1 MGQAKRGS
9 WADGAGSRE
18 KGSSGVAP
26 PSRFRLVRG
35 SAKSRREFGKTA
47 RAFLHAIRV
56 FPSFLVDSVD
66 NVQVPVPY
74 LQPGI
79 CQARGR
85 GRCRHV
91 QAGAGAVRINCS
103 FHKNLESE
111 QDTTWNLAGTRSV
124 ISHFR
129 PP

>member
-9 WADGAGSRE
+9 WAGGAGSWE

-26 PSRFRLVRG
+26 PSRFRIVRG

-56 FPSFLVDSVD
+56 FPSFLADD
-66 NVQVPVPY
+66 VQVPAPN

-79 CQARGR
+79 CQVSLRK
-85 GRCRHV
+85 V
-91 QAGAGAVRINCS
+91 QV
-103 FHKNLESE
+103 L
-111 QDTTWNLAGTRSV
+111 
-124 ISHFR
+124 
-129 PP
+129 